1 MKRVCFGVDI
11 GGTAVKMGLVD
22 QDGVLLEDVEF
33 PSPKDAHAMFD
44 EIAGQIGR
52 ILRDYPDA
60 QCAGVGVGVPGPVPD
75 HARVLGCVNLGW
87 GEVNVAEG
95 LHARTGL
102 PVLVENDANLAAFG
116 EMWQGAGQ
124 GHRNLVMLTIGT
136 GVGGGV
142 IADGRIITGAVG
154 AGGEV
159 GHMPM
164 PWHTDWQCTCGK
176 FGCLEVTSSAT
187 GIIRAARQFPPFS
200 QMEHV
205 TAKDVFDAA
214 QDGNVD
220 AQQVITEAA
229 RCLGTAA
236 AILGCVV
243 NPELFVIGGG
253 VSAAGEMLLRP
264 VREAYRQQVFP
275 PSRDAEFIQATLGN
289 RAGIYGGA
297 GLFLCE
303 V

>member
-1 MKRVCFGVDI
+1 M
-11 GGTAVKMGLVD
+11 
-22 QDGVLLEDVEF
+22 
-33 PSPKDAHAMFD
+33 
-44 EIAGQIGR
+44 
-52 ILRDYPDA
+52 
-60 QCAGVGVGVPGPVPD
+60 PD
-75 HARVLGCVNLGW
+75 HAHVHGCVNLGW
-87 GEVNVAEG
+87 GVVNVAEG
-95 LHARTGL
+95 LRVRTGL

-116 EMWQGAGQ
+116 EMWQGAGR
-124 GHRNLVMLTIGT
+124 GHRNLVMLTVGT

-142 IADGRIITGAVG
+142 IADGRIVTSAVG

-164 PWHTDWQCTCGK
+164 PWHTDWPCTCGK

-214 QDGNVD
+214 REGNAD
-220 AQQVITEAA
+220 ARQVVAEAA

-236 AILGCVV
+236 ALIGCVV

-253 VSAAGEMLLRP
+253 VSAAGEMLLAP

-275 PSRDAEFIQATLGN
+275 PSRDADFVQATLGN